1 MPQLEIEEENI
12 IQCFYF
18 TFQRFLIYF
27 IYLFVFRLVMFSA
40 AQFTPAA
47 KDYKICIHYVRQQ
60 ILTFDIHFWLYAH
73 LLQNLIPSYP
83 PKWNG
88 LQAGLEYFNGLDV
101 AYIELIPSQQKCT
114 QVKWLWNFIGQS
126 QRKIDS
132 STLRS
137 LCS

>member
-60 ILTFDIHFWLYAH
+60 ILTFDIHFWLYTH
-73 LLQNLIPSYP
+73 LLQNLMPAYLHTP
-83 PKWNG
+83 QNGMVCRRVWNI
-88 LQAGLEYFNGLDV
+88 LMV
-101 AYIELIPSQQKCT
+101 
-114 QVKWLWNFIGQS
+114 
-126 QRKIDS
+126 
-132 STLRS
+132 
-137 LCS
+137 